1 MKREYV
7 RPAITGRQEFETRAI
22 GCAKVPGIGD
32 SNFCGPVWFDATGN
46 QNGCRMSDPATES
59 RSS

>member
-1 MKREYV
+1 MKKEYE

-32 SNFCGPVWFDATGN
+32 SQYCGPVWYGQNGN
-46 QNGCRMSDPATES
+46 QPGCSMSDPETQS